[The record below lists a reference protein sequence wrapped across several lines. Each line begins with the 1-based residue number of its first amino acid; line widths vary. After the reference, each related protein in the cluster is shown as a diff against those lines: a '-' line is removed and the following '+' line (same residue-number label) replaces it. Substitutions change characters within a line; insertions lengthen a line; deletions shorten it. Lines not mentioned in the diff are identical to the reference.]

1 MDSYK
6 RLLTSEEIDNILVDL
21 IPDEFEWIK
30 QFKNYDQLIVQEHAN
45 KHQIKN
51 FRNKN
56 VEILP
61 SSLTSVIENNRSN
74 IRKQLE
80 SIEIVP
86 ECIPELKAEIMQAFH
101 RSRIQPGE
109 MVGCLAASSIGEQFT
124 QSSLNSFHSSGLRKA
139 NLTGGLKRIEELLNV
154 TKKPHTP
161 SLTIFFD
168 PKQINTQSLQ
178 DVRKVCFEKVIWQ
191 RLSQIEFDPNELGSF
206 YSIHSI
212 LCDESYKQSSKWRIR
227 LHLNNEKMWKSNIT
241 ISYIV
246 GIIEA
251 NINCNYRLSFVW
263 SSDLE
268 GILDIWIHEQFLQN
282 VSNILSKIKHVKQE
296 KIDEIE
302 KYVNGPNNQQMKLF
316 CKKMLFN
323 ILNLPITG
331 INQVED
337 VFFSKSKKNEW
348 YIDTIGGD
356 LKDMLTK
363 DFIDVKQSSSNNV
376 WEILN
381 IFGIDAARE
390 FLKQEFLKQIKINPR
405 HLELLINVMTHSGK
419 LRSVSR
425 HGIDRKEVGPLTKAS
440 FEQPIDNF
448 LISATLAERDNISS
462 VSAAVMVGKLSN
474 IGTNAF
480 GVRSFTD
487 IETLK
492 KTLQQERYQSY
503 LLRQKQNIKSY
514 HRHSTNVNEVND
526 DEMDENDDDEN
537 DDDEIDGDDDELN
550 DLLESDLY
558 KPDDD
563 EANQTV
569 NIEEFEQDETDDI
582 PIPDDDD
589 MEDNYDDDE

>member
-191 RLSQIEFDPNELGSF
+191 RL
-206 YSIHSI
+206 
-212 LCDESYKQSSKWRIR
+212 
-227 LHLNNEKMWKSNIT
+227 
-241 ISYIV
+241 
-246 GIIEA
+246 
-251 NINCNYRLSFVW
+251 
-263 SSDLE
+263 
-268 GILDIWIHEQFLQN
+268 
-282 VSNILSKIKHVKQE
+282 
-296 KIDEIE
+296 
-302 KYVNGPNNQQMKLF
+302 
-316 CKKMLFN
+316 
-323 ILNLPITG
+323 
-331 INQVED
+331 
-337 VFFSKSKKNEW
+337 
-348 YIDTIGGD
+348 
-356 LKDMLTK
+356 
-363 DFIDVKQSSSNNV
+363 
-376 WEILN
+376 
-381 IFGIDAARE
+381 
-390 FLKQEFLKQIKINPR
+390 
-405 HLELLINVMTHSGK
+405 
-419 LRSVSR
+419 
-425 HGIDRKEVGPLTKAS
+425 
-440 FEQPIDNF
+440 
-448 LISATLAERDNISS
+448 
-462 VSAAVMVGKLSN
+462 
-474 IGTNAF
+474 
-480 GVRSFTD
+480 
-487 IETLK
+487 
-492 KTLQQERYQSY
+492 
-503 LLRQKQNIKSY
+503 
-514 HRHSTNVNEVND
+514 
-526 DEMDENDDDEN
+526 
-537 DDDEIDGDDDELN
+537 
-550 DLLESDLY
+550 
-558 KPDDD
+558 
-563 EANQTV
+563 
-569 NIEEFEQDETDDI
+569 
-582 PIPDDDD
+582 
-589 MEDNYDDDE
+589 